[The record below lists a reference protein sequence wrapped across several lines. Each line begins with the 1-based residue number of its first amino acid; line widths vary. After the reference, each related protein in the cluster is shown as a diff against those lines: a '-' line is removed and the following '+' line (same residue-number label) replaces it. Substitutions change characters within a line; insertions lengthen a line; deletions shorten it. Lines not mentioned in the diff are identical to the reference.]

1 VAIGN
6 SYLSCC
12 NGEEMMEESGVINAA
27 FAYTVEGIFGTLD
40 HIVFVP
46 HIH

>member
-1 VAIGN
+1 LYEKNVTN
-6 SYLSCC
+6 ET

-40 HIVFVP
+40 LI
-46 HIH
+46 I